1 MNLENSQNYYGK
13 VLEGSSD
20 LRTDACCTF
29 EMPSPSVR
37 EALRNVHEVLSVFPP
52 PPITRAPGPAG
63 GGGSVTVNKDFLE
76 KKSIRMWSI
85 PQLRAAI
92 ELQLLREEREKQR
105 KHKALGFLEVGTPE
119 PASDHIVKS
128 LTVRSDRFRS
138 CFISMTTVI
147 LKELPFYEP
156 LIQEKSKI
164 CRV

>member
-1 MNLENSQNYYGK
+1 M
-13 VLEGSSD
+13 SD
-20 LRTDACCTF
+20 GHIFDQVNRVQYIEPPT
-29 EMPSPSVR
+29 R
-37 EALRNVHEVLSVFPP
+37 HHEVEDN
-52 PPITRAPGPAG
+52 
-63 GGGSVTVNKDFLE
+63 VTINTDYLE

-105 KHKALGFLEVGTPE
+105 KHKALGFMEAGAPE
-119 PASDHIVKS
+119 SDHIVKS

-156 LIQEKSKI
+156 LIHEKNKI

>member
-1 MNLENSQNYYGK
+1 MPVHES
-13 VLEGSSD
+13 
-20 LRTDACCTF
+20 RTD
-29 EMPSPSVR
+29 E
-37 EALRNVHEVLSVFPP
+37 EAHALSNMHEVLSVFPHP
-52 PPITRAPGPAG
+52 SITRVSGPTG
-63 GGGSVTVNKDFLE
+63 NEIIVNKDFLE

-105 KHKALGFLEVGTPE
+105 KNKALGFLETTE
-119 PASDHIVKS
+119 QENDHIVKS

-156 LIQEKSKI
+156 LINEKNKI